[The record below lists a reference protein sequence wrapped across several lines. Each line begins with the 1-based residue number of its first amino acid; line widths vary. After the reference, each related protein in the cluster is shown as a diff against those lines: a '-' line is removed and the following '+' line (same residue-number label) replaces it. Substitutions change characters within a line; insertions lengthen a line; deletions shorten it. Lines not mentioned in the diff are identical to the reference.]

1 MYFNVLPKDFSYW
14 MENQYLKLLA
24 KMMEEEMFKNN
35 NQPFMY
41 ELPKMLCLL
50 LFIQF
55 LMNAEVTLYS
65 QPKLHIAVSQIFYQ
79 KKFYVVQIASFE
91 YMEILSC
98 VIVNVEM
105 REKLTQNDA
114 KHGITIFQLLLYNCY
129 CIYCYVLCT
138 TFNSVSASGQSVKI
152 YIMFFVICRVFSG
165 PLTCSTVEASF

>member
-1 MYFNVLPKDFSYW
+1 
-14 MENQYLKLLA
+14 
-24 KMMEEEMFKNN
+24 MFKNN

-41 ELPKMLCLL
+41 ELPIMLCLL

-55 LMNAEVTLYS
+55 LMNAEVTMYS
-65 QPKLHIAVSQIFYQ
+65 QPRLPIAVSQICHQ

-91 YMEILSC
+91 YMEIWSC
-98 VIVNVEM
+98 VIAFAYVEM

-114 KHGITIFQLLLYNCY
+114 KHEITVFQLLLYNCY
-129 CIYCYVLCT
+129 CIYCYVLCS